1 MIEYDSQKFSSFLRL
16 RGSVL
21 PVASGFAL
29 LSATLAVA
37 LKLGEL
43 EGLVGIHHTVTNN
56 GAFSMYTGTLAFL
69 LVFRTSKC
77 YCRFWHCATS
87 MCTFRAQLCEVAK
100 CLISFT
106 AMSKS
111 SMIDVEHFK
120 RSVVTFISL
129 LHA

>member
-21 PVASGFAL
+21 PQASGFAL

-37 LKLGEL
+37 LKLGEQ
-43 EGLVGIHHTVTNN
+43 EGLVGIHHTITNN
-56 GAFSMYTGTLAFL
+56 AAFSMYTGTLAFL

-87 MCTFRAQLCEVAK
+87 CCTLRAQLLEAASS
-100 CLISFT
+100 LICFSF
-106 AMSKS
+106 MSNS
-111 SMIDVEHFK
+111 
-120 RSVVTFISL
+120 
-129 LHA
+129 